1 MRGGSSVTPSGS
13 PSGRSTS
20 YSIASL
26 VGSLAWSRKRSS
38 AVRNSQSRK
47 SSSERPLTAWSS
59 VPGTSPNAAPSESG
73 ATEWTRITAATPT
86 FKEFVKPGVAT
97 STPAESS
104 EHVNMKASR
113 PRRQPA
119 GGSQLAAE
127 RATGFE
133 PATSSLGSWHST
145 PELRPRG
152 YHATTAQRLQ
162 TTSNLATSCFTRY
175 STATAHVS
183 LLLRQNDLWERGAR
197 AGLGHGVI
205 GVDHCRPAAARIDGD
220 LEQIEQIA
228 RSPPATSAL
237 GADDADVIRRVAHEA
252 LVEGGAVVCRLR
264 QENVPDCRGVVLA
277 RRGGAVVDEL
287 HYAIP
292 RGEPRKYCGGC
303 WRAVDGQ
310 RRRPADPLI
319 TGRCVEDSVRVGP
332 CGVQLAIG
340 GIHGQR
346 GEDVVLRRIERRV
359 EDERGRPGH
368 ATVGAARDENV
379 VEVRRR
385 PFLDTGLAGR
395 VDVVHVVGERV
406 GDDGSLVVIEGGV
419 AGDPALP
426 DDRVAHALPREA
438 VVVGALEV
446 NQRAAARIV
455 VGDEHARA
463 VGRGPGAVGF
473 SQVDDLRLATGRAEA
488 RGRVPAGDGR
498 NAELAREDGRV
509 AEEDQRRQVQ
519 RPGRAEVHVGVFP
532 AKFDSPRL
540 L

>member
-175 STATAHVS
+175 STATAHAS
-183 LLLRQNDLWERGAR
+183 LLLCQDDLWQRRPR
-197 AGLGHGVI
+197 AGLAEGVV

-220 LEQIEQIA
+220 LEQVEQIA
-228 RSPPATSAL
+228 RSPAATSAL
-237 GADDADVIRRVAHEA
+237 GADDADVIWRVAHEA

-264 QENVPDCRGVVLA
+264 QENVPDCRGVVFA
-277 RRGGAVVDEL
+277 RRGGAVVDKV
-287 HYAIP
+287 HDAIP
-292 RGEPRKYCGGC
+292 RGDPRKYRGGC

-332 CGVQLAIG
+332 CGVQLATG

-359 EDERGRPGH
+359 EDERGPPGH

-395 VDVVHVVGERV
+395 VDVVHVVGEHI

-473 SQVDDLRLATGRAEA
+473 GQVDDLRLATGRAE
-488 RGRVPAGDGR
+488 
-498 NAELAREDGRV
+498 V
-509 AEEDQRRQVQ
+509 AAAFRQVMAETPSW
-519 RPGRAEVHVGVFP
+519 PGRMVGVARKISVVRGSVP
-532 AKFDSPRL
+532 VEPQATSASSPPTSTV
-540 L
+540 